1 MQAIEES
8 SRASAVVS
16 PAARVGIGGPVGSGK
31 TALIEALIPE
41 LQRRGVDLAVVTNDL
56 VTKEDA
62 ERLRRSGLIDPL
74 RVSAVEAGACPHTVI
89 REDPTLNIAAGDDLE
104 ARFLGL
110 ELILFESGG
119 DNLASTFSLDLVD
132 WWIFVIDVAGGDD
145 IPRKR
150 GPGLL
155 RCDLLVVNKID
166 LAPYVG
172 VKLEPML
179 AEARRVHA
187 NRYPLRAKT
196 LYWLRNWLADEPY
209 SAANMSDIPS
219 TSRVHSSSTGCGP
232 ILR

>member
-1 MQAIEES
+1 MLHAVDEKS
-8 SRASAVVS
+8 TAPPVVS

-31 TALIEALIPE
+31 TALIEALIPV

-56 VTKEDA
+56 VTREDA
-62 ERLRRSGLIDPL
+62 ERLRRSGLIDPA

-104 ARFLGL
+104 ARFPGV

-132 WWIFVIDVAGGDD
+132 WWMFVIDVAGGDD

-155 RCDLLVVNKID
+155 RCDLLVANKID

-172 VKLEPML
+172 VELAPML
-179 AEARRVHA
+179 AEAVRV
-187 NRYPLRAKT
+187 RAGRPVIAT
-196 LYWLRNWLADEPY
+196 NARSGVGIETVADAILA
-209 SAANMSDIPS
+209 AVLF
-219 TSRVHSSSTGCGP
+219 RV
-232 ILR
+232 

>member
-1 MQAIEES
+1 MLQAMNENDAT
-8 SRASAVVS
+8 SRVVP

-31 TALIEALIPE
+31 TALIEALIPV
-41 LQRRGVDLAVVTNDL
+41 LQRRGIDFAVVTNDL
-56 VTKEDA
+56 VTREDA
-62 ERLRRSGLIDPL
+62 ERLRRSGLIDPA

-104 ARFLGL
+104 ARFPGV

-132 WWIFVIDVAGGDD
+132 WWMFVIDVAGGDD

-155 RCDLLVVNKID
+155 RCDLLVVNKTD

-172 VKLEPML
+172 VELEPML
-179 AEARRVHA
+179 AEAGRV
-187 NRYPLRAKT
+187 RAGRPVIAT
-196 LYWLRNWLADEPY
+196 NARTGAGIEAVADAIV
-209 SAANMSDIPS
+209 AA
-219 TSRVHSSSTGCGP
+219 V
-232 ILR
+232 LFKV

>member
-1 MQAIEES
+1 MHDRVALSAI
-8 SRASAVVS
+8 RNT
-16 PAARVGIGGPVGSGK
+16 PGIGAARVGIGGPVGSGK
-31 TALIEALIPE
+31 TALIERLIPV
-41 LQRRGVDLAVVTNDL
+41 LTGRGIDLAVVTNDL

-104 ARFLGL
+104 ARFPGV

-132 WWIFVIDVAGGDD
+132 WWMFVIDVAGGDD

-172 VKLEPML
+172 VELAPML
-179 AEARRVHA
+179 AEAERV
-187 NRYPLRAKT
+187 RAGRPVIAT
-196 LYWLRNWLADEPY
+196 NARSGVGVEAVADAILA
-209 SAANMSDIPS
+209 A
-219 TSRVHSSSTGCGP
+219 V
-232 ILR
+232 LFKV

>member
-1 MQAIEES
+1 MLHAVDEKS
-8 SRASAVVS
+8 TAPPVVS

-31 TALIEALIPE
+31 TALIEALIPV

-56 VTKEDA
+56 VTREDA
-62 ERLRRSGLIDPL
+62 ERLRRSGLIDPA

-104 ARFLGL
+104 ARFPGV

-132 WWIFVIDVAGGDD
+132 WWMFVIDVAGGDD

-172 VKLEPML
+172 VELAPML
-179 AEARRVHA
+179 AEAERV
-187 NRYPLRAKT
+187 RAGRPVIAT
-196 LYWLRNWLADEPY
+196 NARSGVGVEAVADAILA
-209 SAANMSDIPS
+209 A
-219 TSRVHSSSTGCGP
+219 V
-232 ILR
+232 LFKV